1 MHASASIASRLAL
14 VVALASALVCGS
26 CSHHFA
32 NPEPYVGPAK
42 PIPSVPAPKQAVTPG
57 EAPPAVVTPSAV
69 SGTPPATPEST
80 PTTPPGTIPQP
91 PPAGAVSV
99 SITEAMLMALANNQ
113 SLVVQKLNTP
123 ITRTLEENAAAVF
136 DPDLTASLQGSS
148 SKGKGSLSSPF
159 SLSSGISGDIGYTQF
174 FPTGTTV
181 AATAETSGSLTGSD
195 FFASRVGLTVT
206 QSILRGYGTDVNLA
220 SLRQSRI
227 DTLTTEYELRGF
239 AETLVSQVEETYW
252 DYALAQRNIEIFT
265 QSLKLAEDQLRETN
279 ERIKVGKLA
288 EIDRPAAEAE
298 VALRQEDLI
307 NARSVLATTRLTLLR
322 LLNPTAPDFWTREV
336 VIQTLPVL
344 PDLTMEDVAEHVQ
357 VAMRMR
363 PDLNQ
368 ARLAV
373 QRDDLQL
380 VKTKNGLLPKMD
392 LFVTLGKTGY
402 AESFLS
408 SAGHMGG
415 SGYDALV
422 GVTME
427 YPPLNRDAQA
437 THQRATFTRRQAVE
451 SVVNVEQLVQVDV
464 RTAHLEAERSKE
476 QAAATKVTRRLQE
489 EKVRA
494 ETEKFH
500 VGKSTTLLVA
510 QAQRD
515 LLQSQINEVQ
525 AVSRS
530 RCPRPGCDAAST
542 WHAPEAS

>member
-1 MHASASIASRLAL
+1 
-14 VVALASALVCGS
+14 
-26 CSHHFA
+26 
-32 NPEPYVGPAK
+32 
-42 PIPSVPAPKQAVTPG
+42 
-57 EAPPAVVTPSAV
+57 
-69 SGTPPATPEST
+69 
-80 PTTPPGTIPQP
+80 
-91 PPAGAVSV
+91 
-99 SITEAMLMALANNQ
+99 
-113 SLVVQKLNTP
+113 
-123 ITRTLEENAAAVF
+123 
-136 DPDLTASLQGSS
+136 
-148 SKGKGSLSSPF
+148 
-159 SLSSGISGDIGYTQF
+159 
-174 FPTGTTV
+174 
-181 AATAETSGSLTGSD
+181 
-195 FFASRVGLTVT
+195 
-206 QSILRGYGTDVNLA
+206 
-220 SLRQSRI
+220 
-227 DTLTTEYELRGF
+227 
-239 AETLVSQVEETYW
+239 
-252 DYALAQRNIEIFT
+252 
-265 QSLKLAEDQLRETN
+265 
-279 ERIKVGKLA
+279 
-288 EIDRPAAEAE
+288 
-298 VALRQEDLI
+298 
-307 NARSVLATTRLTLLR
+307 LATTRLTLLR

-525 AVSRS
+525 AIVAYLKAWVELYRLEGSLLVR
-530 RCPRPGCDAAST
+530 RGIECPGREPVQMPPARL
-542 WHAPEAS
+542 